1 MFEKLKKLNNKI
13 SKLSEEYNK
22 IEAVN
27 STSEHYEN
35 AIKYM
40 ELEEIEKKISQL
52 RKERLKFWK
61 W

>member
-13 SKLSEEYNK
+13 SKLSEEYHR

-27 STSEHYEN
+27 STSEHCEN
-35 AIKYM
+35 AIKYR

>member
-13 SKLSEEYNK
+13 SKLSEEYHK

>member
-13 SKLSEEYNK
+13 SKLSEEYHR
-22 IEAVN
+22 IETVN